1 MKSFEE
7 YLDGRIDDQT
17 FWNFFRTAAWYAFK
31 PIELELKT
39 DVKYKLDERIHPLL
53 NRLKLNEHY
62 IPKTLLLHR

>member
-17 FWNFFRTAAWYAFK
+17 FWNFVRTAAWYAFK

-53 NRLKLNEHY
+53 NR
-62 IPKTLLLHR
+62 